1 MALSA
6 LNDKS
11 KVPDDGMLADVLGKS
26 KGLWDSILSHLA
38 EQYPGVQSEWG
49 FAGAKY
55 GWSLRPKYKKR
66 TILYLIPGQDRFTVS
81 FALGGKAVAA
91 AEESTLPTPILDA
104 IRGARQY
111 AEGRGVWVEVK
122 RRTDVEAIKTLI
134 EIKMTH

>member
-1 MALSA
+1 MALSV

-11 KVPDDGMLADVLGKS
+11 RMPDDGMLAEVLGKS
-26 KGLWDSILSHLA
+26 KELWDAILAHLTK
-38 EQYPGVQSEWG
+38 EYPGVQSEWVS
-49 FAGAKY
+49 AGAKY

-91 AEESTLPTPILDA
+91 AEESTLPAPILDA
-104 IRGARQY
+104 IRNARQY
-111 AEGRGVWVEVK
+111 AEGRGVWVEVQ
-122 RRTDVEAIKTLI
+122 RRADLEAVKKLI